1 MLYLTQ
7 CYILS
12 LLEKGALVVIDL
24 IKESYQTLLQS
35 DQLENSSS
43 SSPTCLKNLYS
54 RCEKII
60 QDFKKADTQ
69 RLLIIVEDLTN
80 FVDSNTSSFS
90 NSEKEVLQFFMK
102 LKAFNETTCN
112 ITLVS
117 LIQSPQAAADS
128 LELTRFAK
136 AVTNALPTVIFEV
149 SPLST
154 GFSAQVTGF
163 LRVFCNPRKISCEK
177 RIESASI
184 RTYHFKLDSN
194 TAHATA
200 L

>member
-1 MLYLTQ
+1 M
-7 CYILS
+7 
-12 LLEKGALVVIDL
+12 VVIDL
-24 IKESYQTLLQS
+24 IKESYQTTLQL
-35 DQLENSSS
+35 DQLENNSSTS
-43 SSPTCLKNLYS
+43 SSPMCLKTLYS
-54 RCEKII
+54 RCEKIM
-60 QDFKKADTQ
+60 QDFKKSDTE
-69 RLLIIVEDLTN
+69 RLLIIVEDLTD
-80 FVDSNTSSFS
+80 FVDSNTSSIFD
-90 NSEKEVLQFFMK
+90 SEKEVLQFFMK
-102 LKAFNETTCN
+102 LKAFNENTFN

-154 GFSAQVTGF
+154 GYSAQVTGF
-163 LRVFCNPRKISCEK
+163 LRVFCNPRKVSYEK